1 MTWGEQNT
9 LEEGVEQLH
18 VAFDEFGLN
27 FIDTVEML
35 TLSTAVNHYTE
46 HVRASVCVVLTGW
59 PSPGQVSDSH
69 QVRNAG

>member
-27 FIDTVEML
+27 FIDTAEM
-35 TLSTAVNHYTE
+35 
-46 HVRASVCVVLTGW
+46 
-59 PSPGQVSDSH
+59 
-69 QVRNAG
+69 